1 MAYGH
6 LSLPERVFLETQ
18 LSLGL
23 RPGKI
28 AQGLS
33 RARSTIVREIRR
45 NGCKASQPRSL
56 PTASSNYRSLPAESR
71 ARLRA
76 SKPRVAAKLVPGS
89 QLWDCV
95 LGHLRKHLSP
105 AQIAFTLTRMP
116 EPVQLSYETIYNS
129 LYAMPRGQLR
139 SEVMKLMRR
148 RHHERRPQ
156 RGHKGPRKPPMVRP
170 MAHK

>member
-6 LSLPERVFLETQ
+6 LSLPERVFVETQ

-76 SKPRVAAKLVPGS
+76 SKPRVAGTGVPAVG
-89 QLWDCV
+89 LRAGPFTKAFEPCADCV
-95 LGHLRKHLSP
+95 H
-105 AQIAFTLTRMP
+105 TN
-116 EPVQLSYETIYNS
+116 SY
-129 LYAMPRGQLR
+129 A
-139 SEVMKLMRR
+139 
-148 RHHERRPQ
+148 
-156 RGHKGPRKPPMVRP
+156 
-170 MAHK
+170 